1 MPATRT
7 SPLSY
12 LFTLFARGL
21 FNVLAKASL
30 LPPLLTPAIAALLT
44 RRMFR
49 IRNRFQALLD
59 RFLAGT
65 LPPPRAPRAAAPPR
79 PQAKPRPAP
88 PIELSPGYI
97 AAMLSR
103 IPEASWTCRGFLR
116 QIIDNEQDTKEL
128 VAASPAAASYL
139 RTFCRMT
146 GRPPPP
152 WLALPRKRRVRK
164 PRPPAPKKP
173 PDAWKFGR
181 RKYANT
187 IAPECADGPSG
198 SRPPNSIGY
207 ARMRPFP
214 RDYRPSTKKD
224 D

>member
-1 MPATRT
+1 MTETRT
-7 SPLSY
+7 ITLSY
-12 LFTLFARGL
+12 LFSLFVRGL
-21 FNVLAKASL
+21 NDVLGKAIRRNPMPQPIQIL
-30 LPPLLTPAIAALLT
+30 LVM
-44 RRMFR
+44 RVQRVR
-49 IRNRFQALLD
+49 QRFQALLD

-65 LPPPRAPRAAAPPR
+65 LPPPRAPRAATAPR

-88 PIELSPGYI
+88 QVELSTGFI

-103 IPEASWTCRGFLR
+103 IPEAAWTCRCYLA
-116 QIIDNEQDTKEL
+116 QIIDNEPETK
-128 VAASPAAASYL
+128 AFIAAAPQAGRYL

-214 RDYRPSTKKD
+214 RDYRPTSKKD

>member
-1 MPATRT
+1 MPETQAIT
-7 SPLSY
+7 LSY
-12 LFTLFARGL
+12 LFSLFVRGL
-21 FNVLAKASL
+21 NDVLGKAIRRNPMPQPIQIL
-30 LPPLLTPAIAALLT
+30 LVM
-44 RRMFR
+44 RVQRVR
-49 IRNRFQALLD
+49 QRFQALLD

-65 LPPPRAPRAAAPPR
+65 LPPPRAPRAAAAPR

-88 PIELSPGYI
+88 QVELSTDYI

-103 IPEASWTCRGFLR
+103 IPEAAWTCRGYLA
-116 QIIDNEQDTKEL
+116 QIVDNEAETK
-128 VAASPAAASYL
+128 AFIAAAPQAGRYL

-214 RDYRPSTKKD
+214 RDYRPTTKKD